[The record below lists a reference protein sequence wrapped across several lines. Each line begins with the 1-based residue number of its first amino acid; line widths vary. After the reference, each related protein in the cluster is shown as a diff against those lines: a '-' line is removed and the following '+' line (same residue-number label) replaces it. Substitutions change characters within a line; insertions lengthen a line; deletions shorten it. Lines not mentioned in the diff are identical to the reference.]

1 MTHMLKKATTM
12 AAAATLAAAFAVHAP
27 AAEIKAGLMLKK
39 DFPGAEPVNGMYE
52 LFESEVEKGSGGAI
66 TMEIVYGGALGKPN
80 ERLNQVRHGIIQMS
94 DASDGNYASI
104 YKDIQILSMPYL
116 FPDEETAWKL
126 LDGPVGTAMAE
137 DIRAKTGI
145 RVLGWWE
152 SGGFKHYSANRAIRT
167 PDDMKGLKMR
177 VMAPIFGIPVLT
189 LGGSATPIAF
199 PELYT
204 SLKTG
209 VVDGQDNA
217 VWVFNLIKL
226 HEVQEYL
233 MLDGHIYAFGP
244 LGINDAWFSALSD
257 ELQGRRGGGRE
268 EGDRLQPP
276 GVAGGGGEE
285 HRDGQGEGGDGD
297 PLHTGD
303 EGGVRGAG
311 PARGHRVAEGER
323 RHAGAR
329 RRGHR
334 RGGPALDVARRGESH
349 RPP

>member
-1 MTHMLKKATTM
+1 MTKWLNKATT
-12 AAAATLAAAFAVHAP
+12 AAVVALLAAGFSGHAP
-27 AAEIKAGLMLKK
+27 AETIKAGLMLKK
-39 DFPGAEPVNGMYE
+39 DFPGAEPVNGMFE
-52 LFESEVEKGSGGAI
+52 LFESEVENGSGGAI
-66 TMEIVYGGALGKPN
+66 TMEIVYAGALGKPN

-126 LDGPVGTAMAE
+126 LDGPIGTRMAE
-137 DIRAKTGI
+137 DIRVKTGI

-226 HEVQEYL
+226 HEVQDYL

-244 LGINDAWFSALSD
+244 LGINDGWFSGLSEDLQAVVLEAGRKAIAYNRRESRAAEAKNIEMAKERGVTVIPFTREMKKAFADRVRPAAVQWLKENVDTPELVD
-257 ELQGRRGGGRE
+257 E
-268 EGDRLQPP
+268 
-276 GVAGGGGEE
+276 VI
-285 HRDGQGEGGDGD
+285 
-297 PLHTGD
+297 
-303 EGGVRGAG
+303 
-311 PARGHRVAEGER
+311 AE
-323 RHAGAR
+323 
-329 RRGHR
+329 
-334 RGGPALDVARRGESH
+334 VARLSE
-349 RPP
+349 

>member
-1 MTHMLKKATTM
+1 MTHRLKT
-12 AAAATLAAAFAVHAP
+12 AATLVVAGLLAAGLSAQAS
-27 AAEIKAGLMLKK
+27 AAEIKAGLMLKEG
-39 DFPGAEPVNGMYE
+39 FPGAEPVNGMFE
-52 LFESEVEKGSGGAI
+52 LFESEVEAGSGGEI

-80 ERLNQVRHGIIQMS
+80 ERLNQVRNGIIQMS

-126 LDGPVGTAMAE
+126 LDGPIGTQMAE
-137 DIRAKTGI
+137 DIRQQTGI

-152 SGGFKHYSANRAIRT
+152 SGGFKHYSANRPMRT

-226 HEVQEYL
+226 HEVQDYL

-244 LGINDAWFSALSD
+244 LGINDEWFSGLSEEMQAVVLEAGKKAVAYNRMESRAAEAKNIEMAKENGVTVIPFTREMKAEFAARVRPAAIEWLKENVDTPDLVD
-257 ELQGRRGGGRE
+257 EVIAE
-268 EGDRLQPP
+268 VDRL
-276 GVAGGGGEE
+276 
-285 HRDGQGEGGDGD
+285 
-297 PLHTGD
+297 
-303 EGGVRGAG
+303 
-311 PARGHRVAEGER
+311 
-323 RHAGAR
+323 
-329 RRGHR
+329 
-334 RGGPALDVARRGESH
+334 SM
-349 RPP
+349 

>member
-1 MTHMLKKATTM
+1 MHKLKKAAGM
-12 AAAATLAAAFAVHAP
+12 AAATLLAAGLSAQASGAD
-27 AAEIKAGLMLKK
+27 IKAGLMLKK
-39 DFPGAEPVNGMYE
+39 DFPGAEPVNGMFE
-52 LFESEVEKGSGGAI
+52 LFETEVEKGSNGEI
-66 TMEIVYGGALGKPN
+66 TMDIVYGGALGNPN
-80 ERLNQVRHGIIQMS
+80 ERLNQVRNGVIQMS

-116 FPDEETAWKL
+116 FPDEETAWQL
-126 LDGPVGTAMAE
+126 LDGPIGSRMAE

-152 SGGFKHYSANRAIRT
+152 SGGFKHYSANRPIRT

-217 VWVFNLIKL
+217 VWVFNLINL

-244 LGINDAWFSALSD
+244 LGINDNWFSGLSEEQQAVVLEAGKKAVAYNRRESRAAEAKNIAMAEENGVTVIPFTREMKMEFANRVRPAAVEWLKENVDTPELVD
-257 ELQGRRGGGRE
+257 EVIAE
-268 EGDRLQPP
+268 VDRL
-276 GVAGGGGEE
+276 AN
-285 HRDGQGEGGDGD
+285 
-297 PLHTGD
+297 
-303 EGGVRGAG
+303 
-311 PARGHRVAEGER
+311 
-323 RHAGAR
+323 
-329 RRGHR
+329 
-334 RGGPALDVARRGESH
+334 
-349 RPP
+349 

>member
-12 AAAATLAAAFAVHAP
+12 AAAATLAATFAVHAP

-52 LFESEVEKGSGGAI
+52 LFKSEVEKGSGGAI

-126 LDGPVGTAMAE
+126 LDGPIGTAMAE
-137 DIRAKTGI
+137 DIRARTGI

-257 ELQGRRGGGRE
+257 ELQAVVVEAGKKAIAYNRRESRAAEAKNIEMAKERGVTVIPFTRE
-268 EGDRLQPP
+268 MKAEFAARVRPAAIEWLKENVDTPALVDEVIAEVDRL
-276 GVAGGGGEE
+276 
-285 HRDGQGEGGDGD
+285 
-297 PLHTGD
+297 
-303 EGGVRGAG
+303 
-311 PARGHRVAEGER
+311 
-323 RHAGAR
+323 
-329 RRGHR
+329 
-334 RGGPALDVARRGESH
+334 SM
-349 RPP
+349 

>member
-1 MTHMLKKATTM
+1 MTPGFRK
-12 AAAATLAAAFAVHAP
+12 AAAFAVAAILAAGFSAP
-27 AAEIKAGLMLKK
+27 ASAADIKAGLMLKK
-39 DFPGAEPVNGMYE
+39 GFPGAEPVNGMFE
-52 LFESEVEKGSGGAI
+52 LFEAEVEKGSGGAI
-66 TMEIVYGGALGKPN
+66 EMEIVYGGALGKPN

-116 FPDEETAWKL
+116 FPDERTAWKL
-126 LDGPVGTAMAE
+126 LDGPVGTKMAE
-137 DIRAKTGI
+137 DIRKKTGI

-152 SGGFKHYSANRAIRT
+152 SGGFKHYSANRAIRK

-226 HEVQEYL
+226 HEVQKYL

-244 LGINDAWFSALSD
+244 LGINDRWFSKLSD
-257 ELQGRRGGGRE
+257 KHKAVVLAAGKKAIAYNRKASRDAEAKNIAMAKERGVTVIPFTRE
-268 EGDRLQPP
+268 MKQAFADR
-276 GVAGGGGEE
+276 
-285 HRDGQGEGGDGD
+285 
-297 PLHTGD
+297 
-303 EGGVRGAG
+303 VR
-311 PARGHRVAEGER
+311 PAAIAWLKKNVDT
-323 RHAGAR
+323 
-329 RRGHR
+329 
-334 RGGPALDVARRGESH
+334 PALVDEIIAEVARLSR
-349 RPP
+349 

>member
-12 AAAATLAAAFAVHAP
+12 AAAATLAATFAVHAP

-52 LFESEVEKGSGGAI
+52 LFKSEVEKGSGGAI

-126 LDGPVGTAMAE
+126 LDGPIGTTMAE
-137 DIRAKTGI
+137 DIRARTGI

-257 ELQGRRGGGRE
+257 ELQAVVVEAGKKAIAYNRRESRAAEAKNIEMAKERGVTVIPFTRE
-268 EGDRLQPP
+268 MKAEFASRVRPAAIEWLKENVDTPALVDEVIAEVDRL
-276 GVAGGGGEE
+276 
-285 HRDGQGEGGDGD
+285 
-297 PLHTGD
+297 
-303 EGGVRGAG
+303 
-311 PARGHRVAEGER
+311 
-323 RHAGAR
+323 
-329 RRGHR
+329 
-334 RGGPALDVARRGESH
+334 SM
-349 RPP
+349 

>member
-1 MTHMLKKATTM
+1 MRHKLKT
-12 AAAATLAAAFAVHAP
+12 AASLAAAVML
-27 AAEIKAGLMLKK
+27 AAGLSTQASAADIKAGLMLKK
-39 DFPGAEPVNGMYE
+39 GFPGAEPVNGMFE
-52 LFESEVEKGSGGAI
+52 LFKAEVEKGSGGAI
-66 TMEIVYGGALGKPN
+66 EMDIVYGGALGKPN

-116 FPDEETAWKL
+116 FPDEKTAWKL
-126 LDGPVGTAMAE
+126 LDGPVGTKMAE
-137 DIRAKTGI
+137 GIRKKTGI

-152 SGGFKHYSANRAIRT
+152 SGGFKHYSANKAIRK

-226 HEVQEYL
+226 HEVQKYL

-244 LGINDAWFSALSD
+244 LGINDRWFGKLSD
-257 ELQGRRGGGRE
+257 KNKAVVLAAGKKAIAYNRKASRDAEAKNIAMAKERGVTVIPFTRE
-268 EGDRLQPP
+268 MKKAFADR
-276 GVAGGGGEE
+276 
-285 HRDGQGEGGDGD
+285 
-297 PLHTGD
+297 
-303 EGGVRGAG
+303 VR
-311 PARGHRVAEGER
+311 PAAIKWLKKNVDT
-323 RHAGAR
+323 
-329 RRGHR
+329 
-334 RGGPALDVARRGESH
+334 PALVDEIIAEVARLSK
-349 RPP
+349 

>member
-1 MTHMLKKATTM
+1 MRHKLKT
-12 AAAATLAAAFAVHAP
+12 AASLAAAVML
-27 AAEIKAGLMLKK
+27 AAGLSTQASAADIKAGLMLKK
-39 DFPGAEPVNGMYE
+39 GFPGAEPVNGMFE
-52 LFESEVEKGSGGAI
+52 LFKAEVEKGSGGAI
-66 TMEIVYGGALGKPN
+66 EMDIVYGGALGKPN

-116 FPDEETAWKL
+116 FPDEKTAWKL
-126 LDGPVGTAMAE
+126 LDGPIGTKMAE
-137 DIRAKTGI
+137 GIRKKTGI

-152 SGGFKHYSANRAIRT
+152 SGGFKHYSANKAIRK

-226 HEVQEYL
+226 HEVQKYL

-244 LGINDAWFSALSD
+244 LGINDRWFGKLSD
-257 ELQGRRGGGRE
+257 KNKAVVLAAGKKAIAYNRKASRDAEAKNIAMAKERGVTVIPFTRE
-268 EGDRLQPP
+268 MKKAFADR
-276 GVAGGGGEE
+276 
-285 HRDGQGEGGDGD
+285 
-297 PLHTGD
+297 
-303 EGGVRGAG
+303 VR
-311 PARGHRVAEGER
+311 PAAIKWLKNNVDT
-323 RHAGAR
+323 
-329 RRGHR
+329 
-334 RGGPALDVARRGESH
+334 PALVDEIIAEVARLSK
-349 RPP
+349 

>member
-1 MTHMLKKATTM
+1 MRHKLKT
-12 AAAATLAAAFAVHAP
+12 AASLAAAVML
-27 AAEIKAGLMLKK
+27 AAGLSTQASAADIKAGLMLKK
-39 DFPGAEPVNGMYE
+39 GFPGAEPVNGMFE
-52 LFESEVEKGSGGAI
+52 LFKAEVEKGSGGAI
-66 TMEIVYGGALGKPN
+66 EMDIVYGGALGKPN

-116 FPDEETAWKL
+116 FPDEKTAWKL
-126 LDGPVGTAMAE
+126 LDGPIGTKMAE
-137 DIRAKTGI
+137 NIRKKTGI

-152 SGGFKHYSANRAIRT
+152 SGGFKHYSANKAIRK

-226 HEVQEYL
+226 HEVQKYL

-244 LGINDAWFSALSD
+244 LGINDRWFGKLSD
-257 ELQGRRGGGRE
+257 KNKAVVLAAGKKAIAYNRKASRDAEAKNIAMAKERGVTVIPFTRE
-268 EGDRLQPP
+268 MKKAFADR
-276 GVAGGGGEE
+276 
-285 HRDGQGEGGDGD
+285 
-297 PLHTGD
+297 
-303 EGGVRGAG
+303 VR
-311 PARGHRVAEGER
+311 PAAIKWLKKNVDT
-323 RHAGAR
+323 
-329 RRGHR
+329 
-334 RGGPALDVARRGESH
+334 PALVDEIIAEVARLSK
-349 RPP
+349 

>member
-1 MTHMLKKATTM
+1 MTPHWKKAAI
-12 AAAATLAAAFAVHAP
+12 AAAAAILAATFSAHAP
-27 AAEIKAGLMLKK
+27 AESIKAGLMLKK
-39 DFPGAEPVNGMYE
+39 DFPGAEPVNGMFE
-52 LFESEVEKGSGGAI
+52 LFKSEVEKGSGGAI

-80 ERLNQVRHGIIQMS
+80 ERLNHVRHGIIQMS

-126 LDGPVGTAMAE
+126 LDGPIGTRMAE

-177 VMAPIFGIPVLT
+177 VMAPIFGIPVLA

-244 LGINDAWFSALSD
+244 LGINDGWFSGLADDLKAVVLAAGEKAIAYNRKESRAAEAKNIAMAEERGVTVIPFTMEMKMAFADRVRPAAVEWLKENVDTPELVD
-257 ELQGRRGGGRE
+257 E
-268 EGDRLQPP
+268 
-276 GVAGGGGEE
+276 VI
-285 HRDGQGEGGDGD
+285 
-297 PLHTGD
+297 
-303 EGGVRGAG
+303 
-311 PARGHRVAEGER
+311 AE
-323 RHAGAR
+323 
-329 RRGHR
+329 
-334 RGGPALDVARRGESH
+334 VARLSE
-349 RPP
+349 

>member
-1 MTHMLKKATTM
+1 MRSILK
-12 AAAATLAAAFAVHAP
+12 AAAALAATAVLTAGIGAP
-27 AAEIKAGLMLKK
+27 ASAADIKAGLMLKK
-39 DFPGAEPVNGMYE
+39 GFPGAEPVNGMFE
-52 LFESEVEKGSGGAI
+52 LFEAEVEKGSGGAI
-66 TMEIVYGGALGKPN
+66 KMEIVYGGALGKPN

-116 FPDEETAWKL
+116 FPDEQTAWKL
-126 LDGPVGTAMAE
+126 LDGPVGTKMAE
-137 DIRAKTGI
+137 DIRKKTGI

-152 SGGFKHYSANRAIRT
+152 SGGFKHYSANRAIRK

-226 HEVQEYL
+226 HEVQKFL

-244 LGINDAWFSALSD
+244 LGINDRWFAKLSD
-257 ELQGRRGGGRE
+257 KHKAVVLAAGKKAIAYNRKASRDAEAKNIAMAKERGVTVIPFTRE
-268 EGDRLQPP
+268 MKQAFADR
-276 GVAGGGGEE
+276 
-285 HRDGQGEGGDGD
+285 
-297 PLHTGD
+297 
-303 EGGVRGAG
+303 VR
-311 PARGHRVAEGER
+311 PAAIAWLKKNVDT
-323 RHAGAR
+323 
-329 RRGHR
+329 
-334 RGGPALDVARRGESH
+334 PALVDEIIAEVARLSK
-349 RPP
+349 

>member
-1 MTHMLKKATTM
+1 MTHMLKKTT
-12 AAAATLAAAFAVHAP
+12 AAALAVLLAAGLSVSVSAQ
-27 AAEIKAGLMLKK
+27 EIKAGLMLKEG
-39 DFPGAEPVNGMYE
+39 FPGAEPVNGMYE
-52 LFESEVEKGSGGAI
+52 LFKAEVEANSGGAI
-66 TMEIVYGGALGKPN
+66 TMDIVYGGALGKPN
-80 ERLNQVRHGIIQMS
+80 ERLNQVRNGIIQMS

-116 FPDEETAWKL
+116 FPDEQTAWAL

-137 DIRAKTGI
+137 DIREKTGI

-152 SGGFKHYSANRAIRT
+152 SGGFKHYSANRPIRT

-204 SLKTG
+204 SLQTG

-226 HEVQEYL
+226 HEVQDYL

-244 LGINDAWFSALSD
+244 LGINDAWFSGLSE
-257 ELQGRRGGGRE
+257 ELQAVVLEAGMKAVAYNRQESRAAEAKNIEMAKENGVTVIPFTRE
-268 EGDRLQPP
+268 MKAEFAARVRPAAIEWLKENVDTPEL
-276 GVAGGGGEE
+276 V
-285 HRDGQGEGGDGD
+285 
-297 PLHTGD
+297 D
-303 EGGVRGAG
+303 EI
-311 PARGHRVAEGER
+311 VAEVER
-323 RHAGAR
+323 
-329 RRGHR
+329 
-334 RGGPALDVARRGESH
+334 LSN
-349 RPP
+349 

>member
-1 MTHMLKKATTM
+1 MTHKHKM
-12 AAAATLAAAFAVHAP
+12 AATLVAAGLLAAGLSAQAS
-27 AAEIKAGLMLKK
+27 AAEIKAGLMLKEG
-39 DFPGAEPVNGMYE
+39 FPGAEPVNGMFE
-52 LFESEVEKGSGGAI
+52 LFKSEVEAGSGGEI
-66 TMEIVYGGALGKPN
+66 MMEIVYGGALGKPN
-80 ERLNQVRHGIIQMS
+80 ERLNQVRNGIIQMS

-126 LDGPVGTAMAE
+126 LDGPIGTAMAE
-137 DIRAKTGI
+137 DIRQKTGI

-226 HEVQEYL
+226 HEVQDYL

-244 LGINDAWFSALSD
+244 LGINDEWFSGLSEEMQAVVLEAGKKAVAYNRRESRAAEAANIEMAKENGVTVIPFTREMKAEFAARVRPAAIEWLKENVDTPDLVD
-257 ELQGRRGGGRE
+257 EVIAE
-268 EGDRLQPP
+268 VDRL
-276 GVAGGGGEE
+276 
-285 HRDGQGEGGDGD
+285 
-297 PLHTGD
+297 
-303 EGGVRGAG
+303 
-311 PARGHRVAEGER
+311 
-323 RHAGAR
+323 
-329 RRGHR
+329 
-334 RGGPALDVARRGESH
+334 SM
-349 RPP
+349 

>member
-1 MTHMLKKATTM
+1 MTNRWRKTTT
-12 AAAATLAAAFAVHAP
+12 AAVAALLAAGFAGQVP
-27 AAEIKAGLMLKK
+27 AETIKAGLMLKK
-39 DFPGAEPVNGMYE
+39 DFPGAEPVNGMFE

-66 TMEIVYGGALGKPN
+66 SMEIVYGGALGKPN

-126 LDGPVGTAMAE
+126 LDGPIGTRMAE

-226 HEVQEYL
+226 HEVQDYL

-244 LGINDAWFSALSD
+244 LGINDGWFSALSE
-257 ELQGRRGGGRE
+257 ELQAVVLKAGRKAIAYNRRESRAAEAKNIAMAKERGVTVIPFTRE
-268 EGDRLQPP
+268 MKAGFADRVRPAAVEWLKENVDTPEL
-276 GVAGGGGEE
+276 V
-285 HRDGQGEGGDGD
+285 
-297 PLHTGD
+297 D
-303 EGGVRGAG
+303 EVI
-311 PARGHRVAEGER
+311 AE
-323 RHAGAR
+323 
-329 RRGHR
+329 
-334 RGGPALDVARRGESH
+334 VARLSQ
-349 RPP
+349 

>member
-1 MTHMLKKATTM
+1 MTPHWKKATT
-12 AAAATLAAAFAVHAP
+12 AAAAAILAAAFSAHAP
-27 AAEIKAGLMLKK
+27 AESIKAGLMLKK
-39 DFPGAEPVNGMYE
+39 DFPGAEPVNGMFE
-52 LFESEVEKGSGGAI
+52 LFKSKVEKGSGGAI

-80 ERLNQVRHGIIQMS
+80 ERLNHVRHGIIQMS

-126 LDGPVGTAMAE
+126 LDGPIGTRMAE

-177 VMAPIFGIPVLT
+177 VMAPIFGIPVLA

-244 LGINDAWFSALSD
+244 LGINDGWFSGLSD
-257 ELQGRRGGGRE
+257 DLKAVVLAAGEKAIAYNRKESRAAEAKNIAMAEERGVTVIPFTMEMKMAFADRVRPAAVEWLKENVDTPEL
-268 EGDRLQPP
+268 
-276 GVAGGGGEE
+276 V
-285 HRDGQGEGGDGD
+285 
-297 PLHTGD
+297 D
-303 EGGVRGAG
+303 EVI
-311 PARGHRVAEGER
+311 AE
-323 RHAGAR
+323 
-329 RRGHR
+329 
-334 RGGPALDVARRGESH
+334 VARLSE
-349 RPP
+349 